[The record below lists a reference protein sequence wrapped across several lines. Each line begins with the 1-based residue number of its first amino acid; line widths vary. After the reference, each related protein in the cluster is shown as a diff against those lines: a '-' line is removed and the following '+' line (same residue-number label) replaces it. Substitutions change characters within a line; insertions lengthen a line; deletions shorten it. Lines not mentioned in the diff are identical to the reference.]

1 MCQVRIAPGKTSCKD
16 IDALVPAA
24 GGGRLSS
31 RATPGSDAENLCLV
45 PPGGGYTALENRLYR
60 VEVHDG
66 GNVGGN
72 ATFKWSR
79 YNGAVAFPVARFYY
93 TAPDRIWLSGLGD
106 DDVLRLAKDDWI
118 EVLDDQTELEGGTGT
133 LVCVADV
140 DPGERSIQI
149 KPPLSTNPFEVAR
162 HARVRRWDENGDAN
176 TKGVVKMAS
185 GWNALENGV
194 EISFSGGDFK
204 AGDYWAFAARAN
216 TGRVDVLTE
225 APARNVDHH
234 FCPLAIVEWAPTGM
248 KPNAIHDCRPPFVS
262 LVDLL
267 SQRVLR
273 YVAGD
278 GQEGRPS
285 TLLPGELVV
294 GVEDGLGRP
303 VEGYEVVFTATGG
316 GSLDPGATSTLTRP
330 TGPDGLARCKW
341 RLGQDPDV
349 LGEVTAALKTT
360 PSPQNKS
367 GPVIFRATS
376 YYLSLRYLSGDG
388 QNGRAGRLLPS
399 PLQVGVEDAG
409 GRPVVDAKLTFK
421 VAAGGGFVGKP
432 GADPTTASFNTKTE
446 ASGEVSAVWML
457 GPDPDAE
464 QEVTATLDGLGPAP
478 GSVGQ
483 DSALRLVFRARPHY
497 LALRYVTG
505 DGREGRPGTH
515 SPTLRSPSESR
526 TAMAG
531 RWLAS
536 RWFSHQAAAPRCA
549 SPAAPSTPGPSRS
562 TRTRTG
568 TPAASC
574 SLVTTR
580 ASTPPRP
587 RWTRRWGRTSRWP

>member
-16 IDALVPAA
+16 IDALVPASW
-24 GGGRLSS
+24 RQPCSSS

-72 ATFKWSR
+72 ATFEWSR
-79 YNGAVAFPVARFYY
+79 YNGAVAFPVARFDD

-106 DDVLRLAKDDWI
+106 DDVLRLAKDNTI

-278 GQEGRPS
+278 GQEGYRRACCPASWSSAWRTVSAGRSRATRLCSRQPVADRSTQVRPRPS
-285 TLLPGELVV
+285 HAP
-294 GVEDGLGRP
+294 RAP
-303 VEGYEVVFTATGG
+303 TA
-316 GSLDPGATSTLTRP
+316 
-330 TGPDGLARCKW
+330 W
-341 RLGQDPDV
+341 R
-349 LGEVTAALKTT
+349 A
-360 PSPQNKS
+360 
-367 GPVIFRATS
+367 
-376 YYLSLRYLSGDG
+376 
-388 QNGRAGRLLPS
+388 
-399 PLQVGVEDAG
+399 
-409 GRPVVDAKLTFK
+409 
-421 VAAGGGFVGKP
+421 
-432 GADPTTASFNTKTE
+432 
-446 ASGEVSAVWML
+446 ASGVS
-457 GPDPDAE
+457 GRIR
-464 QEVTATLDGLGPAP
+464 TC
-478 GSVGQ
+478 
-483 DSALRLVFRARPHY
+483 SA
-497 LALRYVTG
+497 
-505 DGREGRPGTH
+505 
-515 SPTLRSPSESR
+515 RSPP
-526 TAMAG
+526 
-531 RWLAS
+531 
-536 RWFSHQAAAPRCA
+536 H
-549 SPAAPSTPGPSRS
+549 
-562 TRTRTG
+562 
-568 TPAASC
+568 
-574 SLVTTR
+574 
-580 ASTPPRP
+580 
-587 RWTRRWGRTSRWP
+587 